1 MVAFDCKTGSFGRK
15 TQDEFYVFLIH
26 DSFATAEMPADKLD
40 SEAALEHHARSFGI
54 GPHIELS
61 RGRDVSFTAGRAS
74 HDDAAANLGDNAG
87 LECQSESKIGERS
100 QSNDYEPRICFDGF
114 GNSLTAGRSS
124 GTR

>member
-40 SEAALEHHARSFGI
+40 SEAALEHSFWI

-61 RGRDVSFTAGRAS
+61 RGRDISFKAR
-74 HDDAAANLGDNAG
+74 L
-87 LECQSESKIGERS
+87 
-100 QSNDYEPRICFDGF
+100 P
-114 GNSLTAGRSS
+114 
-124 GTR
+124 